1 MEGSFP
7 CVLSSGKWQRA
18 HSPTARHI
26 DENGSYK
33 TLYLL
38 WDHLLSSSF
47 WDWLLDSMAKFM
59 PLTGP
64 EPYQEL
70 LACLP
75 CSSFPLPSQVHPHTL
90 FTHALYPFKHN
101 LKPWPWPPGKTE
113 DAQHLLLIK
122 WKDFKICH
130 PVPYVHYNSTSIWN
144 ESSDDNL
151 SSTNSML
158 STTHQAIGQ
167 GHWVHLSFLL
177 MWNTSLN
184 KLYLWH
190 LKQSL

>member
-7 CVLSSGKWQRA
+7 CVLSSGKWQRT

-26 DENGSYK
+26 DEKGSYK

-38 WDHLLSSSF
+38 WDHLPSSSF

-75 CSSFPLPSQVHPHTL
+75 CSSFPLPAQVHPHTL

-113 DAQHLLLIK
+113 DARHLLLIK
-122 WKDFKICH
+122 WKDGILKFAIQCLTYTIIPLPYGMNH
-130 PVPYVHYNSTSIWN
+130 QMIIYQVPT
-144 ESSDDNL
+144 L
-151 SSTNSML
+151 C
-158 STTHQAIGQ
+158 
-167 GHWVHLSFLL
+167 
-177 MWNTSLN
+177 
-184 KLYLWH
+184 
-190 LKQSL
+190 